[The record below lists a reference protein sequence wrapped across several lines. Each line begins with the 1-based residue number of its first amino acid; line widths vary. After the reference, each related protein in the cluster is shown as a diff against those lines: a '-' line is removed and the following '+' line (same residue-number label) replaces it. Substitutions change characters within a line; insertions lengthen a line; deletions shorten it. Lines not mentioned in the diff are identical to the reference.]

1 MFQFYNEEGKLFD
14 FEESYVM
21 NCSNCADCAKSTTNL
36 KWELKGTVVEL
47 FFGEQMIAKYNI
59 LEVDET
65 IIRYSREVDLN
76 NDGVLEEVIVNGVYY
91 DPYGNFE

>member
-47 FFGEQMIAKYNI
+47 FLG
-59 LEVDET
+59 
-65 IIRYSREVDLN
+65 SR
-76 NDGVLEEVIVNGVYY
+76 
-91 DPYGNFE
+91 